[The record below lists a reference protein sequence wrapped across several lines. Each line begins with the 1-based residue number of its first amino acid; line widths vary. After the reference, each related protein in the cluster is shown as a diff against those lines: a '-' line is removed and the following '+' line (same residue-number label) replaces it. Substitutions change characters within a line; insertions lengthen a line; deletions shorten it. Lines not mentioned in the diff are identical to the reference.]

1 MMDDD
6 DIASAGLRLLPPED
20 VSVSRARRLR
30 GRCHDELR
38 RRTAAEP
45 APRPLVVPALL
56 GAWSMI
62 YLIGMLRA
70 AAAVYGF

>member
-6 DIASAGLRLLPPED
+6 DIACAGLRLLPPDD

-45 APRPLVVPALL
+45 ARHPLVVPVLL
-56 GAWSMI
+56 GAWSVI

>member
-1 MMDDD
+1 MMDED
-6 DIASAGLRLLPPED
+6 DIACALLRQLPPED

-30 GRCHDELR
+30 GRCHDELHS
-38 RRTAAEP
+38 RTAAEP

-56 GAWSMI
+56 GAWSVI
-62 YLIGMLRA
+62 YLIGMLHA

>member
-1 MMDDD
+1 MMDQD
-6 DIASAGLRLLPPED
+6 DIACTGLRLLPPED

-45 APRPLVVPALL
+45 PPRPLVVPALL

-70 AAAVYGF
+70 AAAAYGF